1 MAEKEEKVTRLHKIL
16 DRVIAKFSEAPESTE
31 TVFAESTMEDGTVI
45 KYENTEVGTAVMVV
59 TEEGEAPAADGEYP
73 ISETTIL
80 VVAEGVIAEVKE
92 TPVEEAPAEEEVV
105 EAEKGKNP
113 MSFFNPDRFAE
124 LVDLTKEGFYTVQF
138 SVSNGKVEWGNL
150 FSESFT
156 ELSMQKTGLEKS
168 LKEKETEISELKT
181 KFESDLKILGETI
194 KASGLVQA
202 PVKKNEPT
210 ILSKTDV
217 ISRRLEDQRKEKSIY
232 QN

>member
-31 TVFAESTMEDGTVI
+31 TVLAESTMEDGTVI
-45 KYENTEVGTAVMVV
+45 KYENTEVGTPVVVV
-59 TEEGEAPAADGEYP
+59 TEEGEAPAPDGEYP

-80 VVAEGVIAEVKE
+80 VVAEGAIAEVKE
-92 TPVEEAPAEEEVV
+92 TPVEEAPAEEV

-138 SVSNGKVEWGNL
+138 SVSNGTISWGNL

-156 ELSMQKTGLEKS
+156 ELSEQKSGLEVK
-168 LKEKETEISELKT
+168 LAEKETEISALKA

-202 PVKKNEPT
+202 PIEKSEPT
-210 ILSKTDV
+210 ILSKNDFV
-217 ISRRLEDQRKEKSIY
+217 SRRLEDQRKEKSIY